1 MNLPEIFPKKAD
13 KLKYWKAGRAPM
25 PRPLSQ
31 LRESTILTQEDWD
44 YFKKLFGKVHGDYL
58 HRLREKFPELTQ
70 GEMRFIALA
79 KLGLGYQEMSASLGI
94 SSHAVRTTKYRLLK
108 KIDVPDDR
116 SLEEVVMHI

>member
-1 MNLPEIFPKKAD
+1 
-13 KLKYWKAGRAPM
+13 M